1 MSFTVSVSLY
11 QKETWMGRIAWPA
24 FAWLGLDLLAHSYF
38 ANHGC
43 PILWRRKLPT
53 SLFRFRFIFGFRSF
67 FVALK
72 LLLWVLC
79 AALKVGCLVNSG
91 EW

>member
-24 FAWLGLDLLAHSYF
+24 FAWLGLDLLAHSHF

-53 SLFRFRFIFGFRSF
+53 ALLDLDSYLDLDPFLSL
-67 FVALK
+67 
-72 LLLWVLC
+72 
-79 AALKVGCLVNSG
+79 
-91 EW
+91 

>member
-53 SLFRFRFIFGFRSF
+53 ALLDLDLDLDLDPFLSL
-67 FVALK
+67 
-72 LLLWVLC
+72 
-79 AALKVGCLVNSG
+79 
-91 EW
+91 